1 MSAIVSLRLL
11 SEPAYTVVG
20 AVLPD
25 DGSGEVRLLVS
36 PESILA
42 YPEEARALL
51 TYLSVLRSRSE
62 LLEQLPVWGAEP
74 SDLDELVEAGILLH
88 LPATESG
95 VREAVT
101 GLSVRITAEAAP
113 APDGR
118 SWLLRLSSGRTV
130 DISVTTAAVLDA
142 PTVRSLGAGVKA
154 VAEATSVSEDD
165 LWRSVLHDL
174 TGILTTGAGNLVRV
188 GGSR

>member
-1 MSAIVSLRLL
+1 
-11 SEPAYTVVG
+11 
-20 AVLPD
+20 
-25 DGSGEVRLLVS
+25 
-36 PESILA
+36 
-42 YPEEARALL
+42 
-51 TYLSVLRSRSE
+51 
-62 LLEQLPVWGAEP
+62 
-74 SDLDELVEAGILLH
+74 
-88 LPATESG
+88 
-95 VREAVT
+95 
-101 GLSVRITAEAAP
+101 
-113 APDGR
+113 
-118 SWLLRLSSGRTV
+118 LLRLSSGRTV